1 MRSKVTWC
9 TVMKRIIQFDL
20 PFFCRFITFCSKDTG
35 IWVTPSCSSR
45 RDASNDILVD
55 LKSSLLKFDLRS
67 RSRDVPGVTKGV
79 MLHIIR
85 RALTRRTYWCFLF
98 CDIFIL
104 SIVIGKRSLGLKS
117 VFSIKKGFFKELS
130 GQLDKFKK

>member
-1 MRSKVTWC
+1 MTSR
-9 TVMKRIIQFDL
+9 
-20 PFFCRFITFCSKDTG
+20 FFAGSLLFVAKIRESG
-35 IWVTPSCSSR
+35 LHHRVP
-45 RDASNDILVD
+45 LVEMLRMIYFFD
-55 LKSSLLKFDLRS
+55 LKSSLMKFDLRS

-85 RALTRRTYWCFLF
+85 RALTRLTYWCFLF
-98 CDIFIL
+98 CDIFIV

-117 VFSIKKGFFKELS
+117 VFFDKKGFFKELS